1 MDTIRHHYET
11 VVNRSTTLMEY
22 QIEKIT
28 EQLQT
33 LEAAIESA
41 KITTPE
47 TDKEYLSLLKM
58 SDTLNQ
64 RLFDITDRLLERLS
78 PGFLKQHKDKGF
90 ALCPKGIGLIGYLV
104 SCYNSHLFCRRDFRI
119 ATIQM

>member
-1 MDTIRHHYET
+1 M
-11 VVNRSTTLMEY
+11 LMEH

-33 LEAAIESA
+33 LETAIEAS

-64 RLFDITDRLLERLS
+64 RLLDITDRLVERLGPDFQCDFQCHERTKGS
-78 PGFLKQHKDKGF
+78 PYAQKD
-90 ALCPKGIGLIGYLV
+90 
-104 SCYNSHLFCRRDFRI
+104 SE
-119 ATIQM
+119 